1 MWYILYIGKILR
13 EKIMDGISDLIS
25 SQAESISSVVRL
37 NANLQTEVMKAEAL
51 DEQFS
56 EDYAEISAKAIN
68 LYNQSL

>member
-1 MWYILYIGKILR
+1 
-13 EKIMDGISDLIS
+13 MDGISDLIS